1 MSLVDQVRSAGIIG
15 CGGAGFP
22 THVKIDTQVDTVLV
36 NGAECEPLLNT
47 DQRVMERYAAELI
60 DGLRL
65 VMGHTGAKKG
75 YIALKKHYHHAI
87 DALKP
92 HLAGSSR
99 VELAPLGNYYPAGD
113 EQILLTDVTGKIVPE
128 GGIPL
133 NVGAVVSNV
142 LTFVQ
147 ITRAAQGQPVT
158 ERAVT
163 LVGEVL
169 KPQVAEAPIGTS
181 VRDLLDVAVPAIP
194 VEEIA
199 VIDGGPMMGR
209 VVGLDE
215 PIRKTTSGLL
225 FLPKDHPVI
234 EQQSITLAAILR
246 RGVAACCQCR
256 LCTDACSR
264 FMQGHAIEPHLMM
277 RGLAYK
283 TEEPTRAMTAA
294 FLCSQCGL
302 CEFACPLQLSPK
314 RAFMELLT
322 RFRNAGM
329 KNPHN
334 RVPAHV
340 HEFNAYRK
348 IGKDRLTRR
357 YKLTAYESHEL
368 PLSRPAFR
376 PGIVRLPLKQSPG
389 VPASPVVAV
398 GDSVKKGDLVAE
410 LPEGK
415 LGANLHASIDGTV
428 SDISA
433 DHITLEGTR

>member
-1 MSLVDQVRSAGIIG
+1 MSLVDQIRAAGVVG

-22 THVKIDTQVDTVLV
+22 THVKIDTQVDLVLV

-47 DQRVMERYAAELI
+47 DQRVMEHYAAEMI
-60 DGLRL
+60 EGLRL
-65 VMGHTGAKKG
+65 VMDHVGARKG
-75 YIALKKHYHHAI
+75 YIAVKEHYRHAMET
-87 DALKP
+87 L
-92 HLAGSSR
+92 HGQLGGSAR
-99 VELAPLGNYYPAGD
+99 IEIAPLGNYYPAGD
-113 EQILLTDVTGKIVPE
+113 EQILLTDITGKIVPE

-133 NVGAVVSNV
+133 DVGAVVSNV

-147 ITRAAQGQPVT
+147 IARAARGLPVT

-163 LVGEVL
+163 LAGEIL
-169 KPQVAEAPIGTS
+169 KPQVAEVPIGMA
-181 VRDLLDVAVPAIP
+181 VGDLLKLAVPAIA
-194 VEEIA
+194 VDDIA

-209 VVGLDE
+209 LVDLNAAV
-215 PIRKTTSGLL
+215 RKTTSGLL

-277 RGLAYK
+277 RGLAYG
-283 TEEPTRAMTAA
+283 TEEPTRAMTSA

-314 RAFMELLT
+314 RAYMELLT
-322 RFRNAGM
+322 RFRKAGM
-329 KNPHN
+329 KNPHH
-334 RVPAHV
+334 RTPAHV
-340 HEFNAYRK
+340 HEFNPYRK

-357 YKLTAYESHEL
+357 YKLSAYERHDL
-368 PLSRPAFR
+368 PLSRPEL
-376 PGIVRLPLKQSPG
+376 PGTVRLPLRQSPG
-389 VPASPVVAV
+389 QPPGPVVAV
-398 GDSVKKGDLVAE
+398 GDTVRRGDLVAA

-428 SDISA
+428 SAIST
-433 DHITLEGTR
+433 DYITLEGKR

>member
-1 MSLVDQVRSAGIIG
+1 MSLVDQVKNAGIIG

-22 THVKIDTQVDTVLV
+22 THVKIDTQVDMVLV

-47 DQRVMERYAAELI
+47 DQRVMEHYAAELV

-65 VMGHTGAKKG
+65 VMGHVGAERG
-75 YIALKKHYHHAI
+75 FIALKKHYKHAI
-87 DALKP
+87 EALQP
-92 HLAGSSR
+92 HLTGSSHI
-99 VELAPLGNYYPAGD
+99 ELAPLGNYYPAGD
-113 EQILLTDVTGKIVPE
+113 EQILLADVTGKIVPE

-133 NVGAVVSNV
+133 SVGAVVSNS

-147 ITRAAQGQPVT
+147 IARAAQGRAVT

-163 LVGEVL
+163 LVGEVR
-169 KPQVAEAPIGTS
+169 KPQVAEVPIGAP
-181 VRDLLDVAVPAIP
+181 VGDLLDAAVPAVP
-194 VEEIA
+194 VDELA

-209 VVGLDE
+209 IVGLDE
-215 PIRKTTSGLL
+215 PVRKTTSGLL

-234 EQQSITLAAILR
+234 ELRSITLAAILR

-256 LCTDACSR
+256 LCTDSCSR
-264 FMQGHAIEPHLMM
+264 FLQGHAIEPHLMM
-277 RGLAYK
+277 RGLVYK
-283 TEEPTRAMTAA
+283 TDEPTRAMTAA

-314 RAFMELLT
+314 RAFMELAT
-322 RFRNAGM
+322 RFRAAGM

-340 HEFNAYRK
+340 HEFNKYRK

-357 YKLTAYESHEL
+357 YRLSAYESHEL
-368 PLSRPAFR
+368 PLSRPPL
-376 PGIVRLPLKQSPG
+376 PGAVRLPLKQTPG
-389 VPASPVVAV
+389 VPPAPVVSV
-398 GDSVKKGDLVAE
+398 GDSVRKGELVAE

-428 SDISA
+428 TEIGL
-433 DHITLEGTR
+433 DHITLEG